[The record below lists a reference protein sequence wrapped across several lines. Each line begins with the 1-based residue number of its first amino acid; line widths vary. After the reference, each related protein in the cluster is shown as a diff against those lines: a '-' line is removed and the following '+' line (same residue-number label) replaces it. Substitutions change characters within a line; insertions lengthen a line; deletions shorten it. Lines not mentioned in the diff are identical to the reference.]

1 MNDLAYILLK
11 VLIVVLGSLF
21 IKWTVDNYKEKHYF
35 MFGFNLFCA
44 VDEIIILALL
54 HLTRFEV
61 ITL

>member
-1 MNDLAYILLK
+1 MNNWAYLLLK

-44 VDEIIILALL
+44 IDDIFTLVLL
-54 HLTRFEV
+54 HLIQWEV
-61 ITL
+61 L